1 MRIIADAGST
11 KINWAIQKGLAEWFI
26 IRTSGINPLTAPDEM
41 IANRLANE
49 LIPAIEQQTPSE
61 IIYYGAGCI
70 PTVTGRMAR
79 LLSDATGC
87 KNVTI
92 ASDMLGAAR
101 SLCGHHPG
109 IACILGTGSNSCY
122 YDGHD
127 IVDSIPPL
135 GYILGDEGS
144 GAILGRSFINNLFK
158 RQLPEKIR
166 QKFEMRFGLSISDIV
181 ERVYRHPE
189 ANKFLASFVP
199 FIKEYIREPEINKLV
214 TDEFIHFLERNITAY
229 PQSPVNF
236 TGSIAVNFKKQL
248 TQALQSCGMTLGKIE
263 PEPITGMINFHT
275 EQLYTNIYVNNEKNC
290 SGSRTDND

>member
-11 KINWAIQKGLAEWFI
+11 KISWAIQKSPTEWFI
-26 IRTSGINPLTAPDEM
+26 IRTSGINPLTAPDDM
-41 IANRLANE
+41 IACRLADE
-49 LIPAIEQQTPSE
+49 LLPAIEHQIPSE

-87 KNVTI
+87 KNVTV

-101 SLCGHHPG
+101 SLCGHRPG

-127 IVDSIPPL
+127 IADSVPPL

-144 GAILGRSFINNLFK
+144 GAVLGRRFISDLLK
-158 RQLPEKIR
+158 RQLPEEIK
-166 QKFEMRFGLSISDIV
+166 QQFEKRFGLSASDIID
-181 ERVYRHPE
+181 RTYRQPE

-199 FIKEYIREPEINKLV
+199 FIKEFACVSEINRLV
-214 TDEFIHFLERNITAY
+214 TDEFTLFLKRNIAAY
-229 PQSPVNF
+229 PNLPVNF
-236 TGSIAVNFKKQL
+236 TGSIAANFKEQL

-263 PEPITGMINFHT
+263 PNPINGMIDFHT
-275 EQLYTNIYVNNEKNC
+275 EQLYTNIYVNN
-290 SGSRTDND
+290 